1 VTELVKLR
9 TAKKAAFRE
18 RHGVDLTY
26 LPFAAHAVSQTLLD
40 HPYLN
45 ASWAEDKI
53 VLKKRVHLGIAVATE
68 RGLMVPVVHDADRLS
83 VTGLALAMADLGE
96 RTRDNKL
103 QVADVEGGTFTLDNT
118 GAFGSVVSQALISP
132 GQAGII
138 TFEAITRRPVVVG
151 EDAIAVRSVVNMC
164 LTFDHRVLDGDQ
176 AGAFLQNVKRRM
188 EAYGPETGLD

>member
-1 VTELVKLR
+1 
-9 TAKKAAFRE
+9 
-18 RHGVDLTY
+18 
-26 LPFAAHAVSQTLLD
+26 
-40 HPYLN
+40 
-45 ASWAEDKI
+45 
-53 VLKKRVHLGIAVATE
+53 
-68 RGLMVPVVHDADRLS
+68 
-83 VTGLALAMADLGE
+83 MADLGE

-103 QVADVEGGTFTLDNT
+103 QLADVEGGTFTLDNT

-164 LTFDHRVLDGDQ
+164 LTFDHRALDGHQ